1 MLNAGTGAVVQT
13 LTGTLHRHASPPA
26 PPPPPVDLGTWTAAN
41 GRYTVRVVLADD
53 ANELPVKRANNTS
66 ERPLFVGR
74 GANMPYDMYEA
85 EDGNGRWRRPGRR
98 TEPRQSATSPVRP
111 PAAGRSR

>member
-1 MLNAGTGAVVQT
+1 MLNGSTARWAT
-13 LTGTLHRHASPPA
+13 LTGSYSGAIAAGATA
-26 PPPPPVDLGTWTAAN
+26 PPVALGTWTAAN

-74 GANMPYDMYEA
+74 GANMPYDTYEA
-85 EDGNGRWRRPGRR
+85 EDGVGRR
-98 TEPRQSATSPVRP
+98 RRARSSARTGRSATSPARR
-111 PAAGRSR
+111 PAAAR